1 MPERKVKWQFV
12 PAAEIVPE
20 NVILVRESGGDL
32 YTPYD
37 VEEVVQTTEGVIVFK
52 VRSTRGDV
60 IAKAR
65 YIFPQGARVCRR
77 FA

>member
-12 PAAEIVPE
+12 SAAEIVPE

-32 YTPYD
+32 YTPYE
-37 VEEVVQTTEGVIVFK
+37 VEEVVQTTEGVIVVK
-52 VRSTRGDV
+52 VRSTRRDV

-65 YIFPQGARVCRR
+65 YTFPQGTYVWRR